1 RFEKKDVPDRFKT
14 PEGLMRSL
22 EKYVDFLGL
31 GPRPP
36 QRPEDLVSEPRK
48 DGEVRKGM
56 SRREA
61 EDLLGSP
68 RREDKSR
75 EGALEVTVI
84 AYEKDGERLEVTYVD
99 DVVVRVSPLAPR

>member
-1 RFEKKDVPDRFKT
+1 
-14 PEGLMRSL
+14 
-22 EKYVDFLGL
+22 
-31 GPRPP
+31 
-36 QRPEDLVSEPRK
+36 
-48 DGEVRKGM
+48 M

-75 EGALEVTVI
+75 EGALEVTVV